1 MRKLLC
7 ILIICCST
15 LIGFWNISAQSG
27 PYISLQGVQDTV
39 TTKADS
45 ATVAPIQP
53 QTNIPTQGVIEVS
66 FKIDKNGEVEV
77 TSINSDNPELI
88 GYIMDRLKK
97 IKLDPAI
104 YHTGQVIKYKFD
116 FNKQM

>member
-7 ILIICCST
+7 ILIICGST

-27 PYISLQGVQDTV
+27 PYVSLQGAQDTL
-39 TTKADS
+39 TAQADS
-45 ATVAPIQP
+45 TIVKLQP
-53 QTNIPTQGVIEVS
+53 QMKTPTQGVIEVS

-88 GYIMDRLKK
+88 GYIMQRLKK

>member
-1 MRKLLC
+1 M
-7 ILIICCST
+7 T
-15 LIGFWNISAQSG
+15 AQ
-27 PYISLQGVQDTV
+27 
-39 TTKADS
+39 ADS
-45 ATVAPIQP
+45 TIVKLQP
-53 QTNIPTQGVIEVS
+53 QMKTPTQGVIEVS

-88 GYIMDRLKK
+88 GYIMQRLKK

>member
-27 PYISLQGVQDTV
+27 PYASLQGVQDTL

-45 ATVAPIQP
+45 VAVVVQ
-53 QTNIPTQGVIEVS
+53 QQSKIPTQGVIEVS

-88 GYIMDRLKK
+88 GYIMERLKK